1 MLKIVSVAFLDYET
15 LGADQFFVQINDS
28 EVMLYEANQKT
39 GTVEPVIDEPTELRF
54 VTASIEKFNNMY
66 RVDQPVDLAK
76 LEELPD
82 WIGKFEITSDTSCTV
97 KAGA

>member
-28 EVMLYEANQKT
+28 EVMLYEANRNT
-39 GTVEPVIDEPTELRF
+39 NTVEPVIEEPTELRF

-66 RVDQPVDLAK
+66 RVDKPVELAR
-76 LEELPD
+76 LDELVD
-82 WIGKFEITSDTSCTV
+82 WIGKFEIVSETSCTPR
-97 KAGA
+97 AEG